1 MIDTSSEAGRRSMDP
16 MQGLCLKAV
25 RKSYGGQEVIKSV
38 DLDVP
43 AGEFVVILGPS
54 GCGKSTLLRMI
65 AGLDDVSAGEILIDG
80 RVVTHLPPRKR
91 QCAMV
96 FQTYALYPHLD
107 VAGNIGY
114 PLRIAGV
121 PKTERAARVV
131 EAARAVG
138 LEDLLRRKPS
148 QLSGGQRQ
156 RVAMARAIIR
166 HPKLFLF
173 DEPLSNLDAKLRVQM
188 RAEIRSLHQR
198 LGVTSIFVTH
208 DQVEAM
214 TLADRIVVMNTGRIE
229 QIGRPTEVY
238 DSPASRYVAG
248 FVGAQPMSFLDAR
261 VAEDGA
267 SAEIEGHGCVS
278 LPAPLPT
285 AWHGR
290 PMTLGLRAETVGLAP
305 PGAAPDLSGTFV
317 FTEQLGP
324 HAIHHVE
331 IGGVPVLAQSA
342 PGLSCP
348 PGPVGLMI
356 DPRGLHLFDAETG
369 HRVEP

>member
-1 MIDTSSEAGRRSMDP
+1 
-16 MQGLCLKAV
+16 MQGLGLEAV
-25 RKSYGGQEVIKSV
+25 RKSYGGQEVIKGV
-38 DLDVP
+38 DLDVSI
-43 AGEFVVILGPS
+43 GEFVVILGPS

-65 AGLDDVSAGEILIDG
+65 AGLEDVSAGEVLIEG
-80 RVVTHLPPRKR
+80 RAVTHLPPRKR

-121 PKTERAARVV
+121 PKAERAARVA

-138 LEDLLRRKPS
+138 LDDLLRRKPS

-188 RAEIRSLHQR
+188 RAEIRALHQR

-238 DSPASRYVAG
+238 DTPASRYVAG
-248 FVGAQPMSFLDAR
+248 FVGAQPMSFLAAR

-267 SAEIEGHGCVS
+267 DAAVEGHGRIV
-278 LPAPLPT
+278 LPAPLPP
-285 AWHGR
+285 AWRGR
-290 PMTLGLRAETVGLAP
+290 RVTLGLRAEAVGIAPVGTVS
-305 PGAAPDLSGTFV
+305 DLTGTFG

-324 HAIHHVE
+324 HAIHHVDV
-331 IGGVPVLAQSA
+331 GGVAVLAQSA

-348 PGPVGLMI
+348 SGPVGLVA
-356 DPRGLHLFDAETG
+356 DPHGLHLFDAETG
-369 HRVEP
+369 RRISG